1 MPNPVGVG
9 TTRGP
14 SKISTSDWR
23 VQLLTDIGAPTSA
36 TNLAALQAWALSE
49 SGYNSTYGTNLA
61 SPAYGYNPLAISDG
75 YGVPTVGMVN
85 SIVVKFG
92 STQAGALA
100 TARFMQHGYQGVIT
114 ALRNSDPVGLYQA
127 VNASGWCKGCQG
139 GIYPTGLH
147 SMISGGKVEGGSA
160 NFQGSFGSKGLLAG
174 GGAGGSGSGGS
185 GGGSG
190 SQDTGGLFGFC
201 KTTSTQVIPFGPSIP
216 TGGFG
221 CYVLQTLKFGA
232 LGGGGALLML
242 VGLGLV
248 VSPGLLTGI
257 GLGAVGKLGSL
268 GDLGGALGAAGSKS
282 ESVALKP
289 QASAEKAAPGLNEEL
304 RQERMKQEKAK
315 TRQHRAKARD
325 LEHKARQTKANT
337 GTSYSLSP
345 ATEAALSRAQ
355 SAPRRGRPDR
365 IAG

>member
-23 VQLLTDIGAPTSA
+23 VQLLKDIGAPTSA

-49 SGYNSTYGTNLA
+49 SGYDSTYGSYLA
-61 SPAYGYNPLAISDG
+61 SPQAYNPLAITDG
-75 YGVPTVGMVN
+75 YGVPTVGTVN
-85 SIVVKFG
+85 SVGVLKFG
-92 STQAGALA
+92 STQAGADA
-100 TARFMQHGYQGVIT
+100 TARFLQHGYSSVIQ

-174 GGAGGSGSGGS
+174 GGAGGTGSGGS

-190 SQDTGGLFGFC
+190 SQDNGGLFGQC
-201 KTTSTQVIPFGPSIP
+201 KVTTSSIPLGPSIP

-232 LGGGGALLML
+232 LGVGGGLLML

-268 GDLGGALGAAGSKS
+268 GELGGALGAAGGKG

-355 SAPRRGRPDR
+355 SVPRRGRPDR